1 MAKIRVAY
9 PDVPFHES
17 ARMYASEEAQDP
29 VLKDRLMRFFSQV
42 DHFRKKVSYTPIHDL
57 LTEIIEETGFGIYIS
72 AMEGGVQRAANVE
85 MLVEKAKAFEGT
97 SYKGLFHFVRYIEQ
111 LKKYDVDY
119 GEAGIMDEQA
129 DTVRIMSIH
138 KSKGLEFPVV
148 FAAGMGKQFNTQ
160 DTKSSMILHPE
171 WGIGID
177 KIDLKRRTKA
187 PTFLK
192 KLIREEA
199 MYEMWAEEMRILY
212 VALTRAK
219 EKLIMTGVLPDR
231 FIMRSG
237 KDGVITAGAKSYF
250 DWIIPALWSE
260 EEEAAL
266 EDAPVCIFQY
276 TGNDIGA
283 DILQVKS
290 EQLALDV
297 LKHWDVTKVYDP
309 EIRKCLDEQADY
321 VYPYYSE
328 GGMKMKFT
336 VSELKKKKGAA
347 RRSGRGN
354 V

>member
-1 MAKIRVAY
+1 
-9 PDVPFHES
+9 
-17 ARMYASEEAQDP
+17 
-29 VLKDRLMRFFSQV
+29 
-42 DHFRKKVSYTPIHDL
+42 
-57 LTEIIEETGFGIYIS
+57 
-72 AMEGGVQRAANVE
+72 
-85 MLVEKAKAFEGT
+85 
-97 SYKGLFHFVRYIEQ
+97 
-111 LKKYDVDY
+111 
-119 GEAGIMDEQA
+119 
-129 DTVRIMSIH
+129 
-138 KSKGLEFPVV
+138 
-148 FAAGMGKQFNTQ
+148 
-160 DTKSSMILHPE
+160 
-171 WGIGID
+171 
-177 KIDLKRRTKA
+177 
-187 PTFLK
+187 
-192 KLIREEA
+192 
-199 MYEMWAEEMRILY
+199 MWAEEMRILY

-336 VSELKKKKGAA
+336 VSELKKERRCKKKRERKCIKNH
-347 RRSGRGN
+347 RRFLFFP
-354 V
+354 VL